1 MSDLTLEIK
10 YDIEKYEQIR
20 NDLEK
25 RFGKKP
31 DLVTIT
37 YLIGHRELGHNRTF
51 FTKGEKEELMHIGVC
66 ALLAQKGYYTFTKR
80 DEDGWPF
87 YEKSP
92 DMPKFAPEMQDA
104 LLKAMVIEYFEK
116 L

>member
-1 MSDLTLEIK
+1 MSDIALEIE
-10 YDIEKYEQIR
+10 YDSKKYEQIR

-37 YLIGHRELGHNRTF
+37 YLIGHRELGFNRTF

-66 ALLAQKGYYTFTKR
+66 TLLSQRGYYTFIKK
-80 DEDGWPF
+80 DEDGWPHF
-87 YEKSP
+87 EKSP
-92 DMPKFAPEMQDA
+92 DMPRFAPEAQDA
-104 LLKAMVIEYFEK
+104 LLKAMIIEYFEK